1 MRGVGGALR
10 GAVMASVLVTVLIG
24 GRAHAGTVEGTVVRV
39 VDGDTVWVRADA
51 AGNGTGRGSGRS
63 AKPIKLRLQ
72 GIDAPERCQRWG
84 AQSTA
89 ALTERVLHQRVQV
102 RTRARD
108 DYQRTLGNL
117 LLNGEDVSEW
127 MVLQGHA
134 WSYHYRHSHGP
145 YADQEQAARGSR
157 HGLFADADAVEPR
170 WFRRDHGPCD

>member
-10 GAVMASVLVTVLIG
+10 GAVMASVLVSVLIV

-39 VDGDTVWVRADA
+39 IDGDTVWVRADA
-51 AGNGTGRGSGRS
+51 AGSGSGRS

-102 RTRARD
+102 HTRAKD

-117 LLNGEDVSEW
+117 LLNGEDLSEW

-134 WSYHYRHSHGP
+134 WSYHYRHSNGP
-145 YADQEQAARGSR
+145 YADQEQAARGAR
-157 HGLFADADAVEPR
+157 RGLFADAAAVEPR

>member
-1 MRGVGGALR
+1 MRLARTLRAALT
-10 GAVMASVLVTVLIG
+10 VSVLVAAWT
-24 GRAHAGTVEGTVVRV
+24 AHADTLEGIVVRV
-39 VDGDTVWVRADA
+39 IDGDTVWLRADA
-51 AGNGTGRGSGRS
+51 AGSGRS
-63 AKPIKLRLQ
+63 GKPIKLRLQ
-72 GIDAPERCQRWG
+72 GIDAPERCQLWG

-102 RTRARD
+102 HTRAKD

-170 WFRRDHGPCD
+170 WFRRHHGPCD